1 MADRFK
7 KDWISAHHDGNENVN
22 MEDLEKNY
30 WDIVSIVNIPSQHLF
45 NYGYRMQ
52 FINN

>member
-7 KDWISAHHDGNENVN
+7 KDWISAYHDGNENVN

-30 WDIVSIVNIPSQHLF
+30 FHLKT
-45 NYGYRMQ
+45 GTLLTLTAIQ
-52 FINN
+52 L